1 MSKYIVD
8 LYIEGIGDFE
18 VDAANENE
26 AIRAA
31 KRLTINQV
39 LDICYLD
46 LSTKVIWV
54 DFKYRKIVEKS
65 CVKKELF
72 SKTIHVKSCKLLGG

>member
-1 MSKYIVD
+1 MGKYIVD

-31 KRLTINQV
+31 KNLTINPV
-39 LDICYLD
+39 
-46 LSTKVIWV
+46 
-54 DFKYRKIVEKS
+54 
-65 CVKKELF
+65 
-72 SKTIHVKSCKLLGG
+72 

>member
-1 MSKYIVD
+1 MGKYVVD

-18 VDAANENE
+18 VEAANENE

-31 KRLTINQV
+31 KNLTINQV

-46 LSTKVIWV
+46 LSTKVIWI
-54 DFKYRKIVEKS
+54 DFKYRKTVQQT

-72 SKTIHVKSCKLLGG
+72 SKTMHVKSCKLLGG

>member
-1 MSKYIVD
+1 MGKYIVD

-31 KRLTINQV
+31 KNLTINQV

-54 DFKYRKIVEKS
+54 DFKYRKIVQQS
-65 CVKKELF
+65 YVKKELF
-72 SKTIHVKSCKLLGG
+72 SKTIHVRSCKLLGG

>member
-1 MSKYIVD
+1 MGKYIVD

-18 VDAANENE
+18 VDAANESD

-31 KRLTINQV
+31 KNLTINQV

-46 LSTKVIWV
+46 LSTKVVWV
-54 DFKYRKIVEKS
+54 DFKDLRAFYPNYLRKNKSSKIVN
-65 CVKKELF
+65 
-72 SKTIHVKSCKLLGG
+72 VKSCKLLGG

>member
-1 MSKYIVD
+1 MGKYIVD

-18 VDAANENE
+18 VDAANESE

-31 KRLTINQV
+31 KNLTINQV

-46 LSTKVIWV
+46 LSTKVIWI
-54 DFKYRKIVEKS
+54 DFKYRKIFQQN
-65 CVKKELF
+65 CIKKELF
-72 SKTIHVKSCKLLGG
+72 SKTIPIKSCKLLGG

>member
-1 MSKYIVD
+1 MGKYIVD

-18 VDAANENE
+18 VDAANESE

-31 KRLTINQV
+31 KNLTINQV

-54 DFKYRKIVEKS
+54 DFEYTKIMQQN
-65 CVKKELF
+65 CIKKELF
-72 SKTIHVKSCKLLGG
+72 SKTMYVKSCKLLGG